1 MQNDPHRPAPMLP
14 EPSTTKAA
22 LFFGCIF
29 NPKLMLELERP
40 GGLPENGMHMEGRG
54 VDVVATFEPVGSSM
68 TGLEAWSSKQGTH
81 VLVARM
87 RPGYA
92 EDTVFE
98 LIYNQRRGAIITRMA
113 DLALFRDANGRWLL
127 CPTRGD
133 VLFFNLGET
142 GIEPQ
147 VSTPWSTRHERMTG
161 YRDAATLLAGA
172 VGE

>member
-1 MQNDPHRPAPMLP
+1 MQNDPHGPAPTLP
-14 EPSTTKAA
+14 EPPTTKAA
-22 LFFGCIF
+22 LFAGCIF

-40 GGLPENGMHMEGRG
+40 GGLPENGMHMAGRG
-54 VDVVATFEPVGSSM
+54 VDVVATYEPVGSGM

-87 RPGYA
+87 RRGYA

-98 LIYNQRRGAIITRMA
+98 LIYNQRRGSIITRIA
-113 DLALFRDANGRWLL
+113 DLALFRDANGGWFL

-133 VLFFNLGET
+133 VLFFNLSEM

-147 VSTPWSTRHERMTG
+147 VSTPWTTRHQRIAG
-161 YRDAATLLAGA
+161 FRDAAALLAGA